1 MNKII
6 NNGFKANSGVWLETG
21 EGKGLARNT
30 QYHIFILIKDDV
42 IIYERGCYT
51 HGIWKSWALG
61 PNDLSTLIWIISI
74 VS

>member
-6 NNGFKANSGVWLETG
+6 NDGFKADSAVWLETG

-30 QYHIFILIKDDV
+30 QDHIFILTKDDV

-61 PNDLSTLIWIISI
+61 PNELSTLIWIISI